1 MVSDQGGDP
10 VAEKDILEKTLEDYN
25 DVFADIVNGLLFGG
39 EQKIAPKDLVAVT
52 PYSMYKMEDEV
63 HEEERDV
70 AKYWMKKDQTDGKD
84 QTINV
89 RLCLLGLENQTQ
101 YDQDMPLRV
110 IGYDGAAYRAELD
123 QAERYPVITLVLNFG
138 SRKWGKSKSLYQR
151 ISVPEELKPYVSD
164 YRINVFDIAF
174 LSDAE
179 IALFHSDFK
188 IVADYFAHHR
198 TNENYRPTDP
208 QKFKHTDE
216 ALKLFSVLTKDSRF
230 VETLKNNKGGKPN
243 NMWEALDII
252 EEKGEKRGEKRGI
265 VKGEN
270 KLSTLINKLFEA
282 NREDEV
288 LKVTNNI
295 RYRNKLYKEFQIT

>member
-1 MVSDQGGDP
+1 MVSSHGGIP

-25 DVFADIVNGLLFGG
+25 DVFADIVNGLLFHG
-39 EQKIAPKDLVAVT
+39 EQKISPKDLVEAA
-52 PYSMYKMEDEV
+52 PYSMYKTENGV

-70 AKYWMKKDQTDGKD
+70 AKYWMKKGQTDGKD
-84 QTINV
+84 ETINV

-174 LSDAE
+174 LSDEE